1 LLERDSEVL
10 ALERAFGEL
19 AAGRGAVVVV
29 EAPAGLGKTALLRHA
44 GDRAR
49 AAGFGVL
56 TARGAELEQDFTFG
70 AVSQL
75 FDSVLSRRQD
85 AWQELFA
92 GAASVTR
99 ELFAGVNTD
108 LAGAADER
116 SRTAA
121 RSMHLLLNG
130 LYWLLVNLAQA
141 APVVVLVDDAQWVD
155 SPSLRF
161 LGFVARRIDAVA
173 IAIVIARR
181 TGVHPDDALL
191 DDIVMA
197 GGTTLL
203 EPKALSELSVAQ
215 LVRSALGQD
224 ADDEF
229 CAECHAVTV
238 GNPLF
243 VQELLRVLA
252 ADRIR
257 PGIVS
262 VAAVRAVGPDA
273 VRRHVIA
280 RLRRQPDVVRAVA
293 RAVAV
298 LGDDTDLALVAPQ
311 ARLPLPIVASASE
324 RLTQEGL
331 FEHDD
336 PPGFVHAVVRDV
348 VLSVIPLSDRSGE
361 HERAAAVLLKAG
373 EPLARVASH
382 LLRTSPAGDP
392 ERIEVLLGAAD
403 RARRQGSPGDAA
415 VYLLRARS
423 EPPVPELRSEIS
435 RLLGNCRAHQL
446 VLADAEVY
454 LREAFALADSP
465 AQRARCAYSLAR
477 FLSACDAPGEAADLL
492 VRAIGDRPG
501 ELSTGLLT
509 QLEGELVGVARAALG
524 RRAQLLEHL
533 THFRQQPDKPAA
545 VLDAQLAVEAMF
557 AGEVAD
563 VTAAIARRALAGDQ
577 LPPDRSAL
585 WAAIHPLLVADQ
597 LGEAERRLNLALDT
611 AVRKGMLF
619 PVSLV
624 RGYLAR
630 VAYLRGDLAQAGEQV
645 EAATPGL
652 IAPNVALPVLHATQ
666 VDLLVEQGRLTE
678 ADEILRSGV
687 LAGDRAPDTSWQLWL
702 LSARTRLRAAQGNAD
717 AALADAMTCERLY
730 REWGAIR
737 MLDVPWRL
745 QAADARQRLDA
756 RDRAVGLVAEQLL
769 LAREFGVPRH
779 IAVALRADARL
790 EGDPAKAV
798 RLLREAVE
806 LLQDSPAR
814 LELAQALEQLGVLL
828 LDGGD
833 RLEALAAITRAADLA
848 VECQATVMTERLRAT
863 LADSGARLPR
873 LLLTGVRSFTSA
885 ERQVASLAATG
896 LTNRQIAEQI
906 FLSEKT
912 IETHLSRAYRKLG
925 IRSRTQLAVHM
936 ANLTSR

>member
-10 ALERAFGEL
+10 ALERTFGQL

-29 EAPAGLGKTALLRHA
+29 EAPAGLGKTTLLRHA
-44 GDRAR
+44 GDLAR
-49 AAGFGVL
+49 AAGFQVL

-70 AVSQL
+70 AVRQL
-75 FDSVLSRRQD
+75 LDPVLTRQQD
-85 AWQELFA
+85 ARQELFTGAASVAQDLFA
-92 GAASVTR
+92 GA
-99 ELFAGVNTD
+99 NTD
-108 LAGAADER
+108 SAGAADER
-116 SRTAA
+116 SRPAPW
-121 RSMHLLLNG
+121 SMHLLLNG

-141 APVVVLVDDAQWVD
+141 APMVVMVDDAQWVD

-161 LGFVARRIDAVA
+161 LGFLARRIEAVS
-173 IAIVIARR
+173 IAVVIAVR
-181 TGVHPDDALL
+181 TGVHPDDALI
-191 DDIVMA
+191 DDILMA

-215 LVRSALGQD
+215 LVRSAVGQD

-229 CAECHAVTV
+229 CAACHAVTV

-252 ADRIR
+252 ASRIR
-257 PGIVS
+257 PDAAS
-262 VAAVRAVGPDA
+262 VAAVQTVGPDA

-280 RLRRQPDVVRAVA
+280 RLRRQPDAVRAVA

-298 LGDDTDLALVAPQ
+298 LGDDTDLVLVAQ
-311 ARLPLPIVASASE
+311 QCQLPLQVAASAAE
-324 RLTQEGL
+324 RLTLAGV

-336 PPGFVHAVVRDV
+336 PPMFVHSVVRDV
-348 VLSVIPLSDRSGE
+348 VLSLIPLADRSGE
-361 HERAAAVLLKAG
+361 HERAAAVLQNAG
-373 EPLARVASH
+373 EPLARVASY
-382 LLRTSPAGDP
+382 LLRTSPAADP
-392 ERIEVLLGAAD
+392 DRIEVLLAAAD
-403 RARRQGSPGDAA
+403 QARRQGSPGDAA

-423 EPPVPELRSEIS
+423 EPPAAELRSEVS

-454 LREAFALADSP
+454 LREALALADSP

-477 FLSACDAPGEAADLL
+477 FLSACDEPGEAADLL
-492 VRAIGDRPG
+492 VQAIGNLPA
-501 ELSTGLLT
+501 ELGPELPT
-509 QLEGELVGVARAALG
+509 QLEGELVGVARADLG
-524 RRAQLLEHL
+524 RRAELLEHL
-533 THFRQQPDKPAA
+533 TRFRQRPDKPTAI
-545 VLDAQLAVEAMF
+545 LDAQLAVEAMF
-557 AGEVAD
+557 TGEPAD
-563 VTAAIARRALAGDQ
+563 VTAAIARRALAGDH
-577 LPPDRSAL
+577 LPPDRSAI
-585 WAAIHPLLVADQ
+585 WAAIHPLIVADQ
-597 LGEAERRLNLALDT
+597 LDEADRRLNQALDT

-619 PVSLV
+619 PMSLL

-630 VAYLRGDLAQAGEQV
+630 VAYLRGDLVQAGDHV

-652 IAPNVALPVLHATQ
+652 LAPNVALPVLHATQ

-678 ADEILRSGV
+678 ADEILRSGT
-687 LAGDRAPDTSWQLWL
+687 LGGDRAPDTSWQLWL
-702 LSARTRLRAAQGNAD
+702 LSARTRLRAAQGNTA
-717 AALADAMTCERLY
+717 AALADAMTCERVY

-745 QAADARQRLDA
+745 QAADALHRLDA
-756 RDRAVGLVAEQLL
+756 HDRAVGLVTDQLL

-779 IAVALRADARL
+779 IAVALRAGALL
-790 EGDPAKAV
+790 ERDVAQAV

-806 LLQDSPAR
+806 LLQGSPAR
-814 LELAQALEQLGVLL
+814 LELAQAMEQLGVLL
-828 LDGGD
+828 LDDGD
-833 RLEALAAITRAADLA
+833 RLEALAAIARAAELA
-848 VECQATVMTERLRAT
+848 VECQAAVMTERLRGI
-863 LADSGARLPR
+863 LADSGARPPR

-936 ANLTSR
+936 ASLTGG